1 MLHFLEIGLSLT
13 KRNTLK
19 KESDRKMSKK
29 IVYKYGTLKVRILKP
44 NKTTKKHF
52 QVVVRNKRG
61 VKQALKTMHT
71 KS

>member
-1 MLHFLEIGLSLT
+1 MLHFLGIGLNLT
-13 KRNTLK
+13 KRSITK
-19 KESDRKMSKK
+19 RKSDRKMSKK

-52 QVVVRNKRG
+52 QVVVKNKRG
-61 VKQALKTMHT
+61 IKQALKTMHT

>member
-1 MLHFLEIGLSLT
+1 
-13 KRNTLK
+13 
-19 KESDRKMSKK
+19 MSKK